1 MGTKLSKSNLCE
13 IIEMQVN
20 IRISNDFVPIDIRIE
35 PLKSQVKVNAGGMW
49 DFRSLHELLVGVQ
62 LECRLPLLS

>member
-13 IIEMQVN
+13 IIEMQIN
-20 IRISNDFVPIDIRIE
+20 IRISNNFVPIRIE
-35 PLKSQVKVNAGGMW
+35 QLKSQVKGNAGGMW
-49 DFRSLHELLVGVQ
+49 DFRSLHALLVGVQ